1 MFLLSDGFDHYAAKT
16 AQATAITNYL
26 TLADYT
32 VRNATNNTFN
42 IVDGMD
48 VGSLGLK
55 MTINQGSAT
64 PPSLSRTIRSD
75 ADLVV
80 FGFAF
85 RGSGSRMRIAR
96 IDNVVDIDW
105 DPVTGKL
112 KIGSDL
118 GANVII
124 MNAWWYFEIELDKT
138 NEEIRVWA
146 NDTLQLTVALPL
158 GVTDEITIT
167 WGMTSTSSSTG
178 TIELDD
184 FYVVDSSP
192 GVNTERL
199 GPVAITTRM
208 PTADVLTEWSLV
220 GTSDPAHYKVA
231 AQLDPAAPNAPYLQA
246 NVEGKKDLFTSNVVL
261 PNANEVY
268 AVSVV
273 TFARKGDLDDRSVG
287 LIVKNAGGEVE
298 LPQELSETN
307 RFYQAVFEE
316 APGGAAWTQNTVE
329 SVQFGIAAR

>member
-1 MFLLSDGFDHYAAKT
+1 MFRFSDGFDHYAPKT
-16 AQATAITNYL
+16 AQAAAITNYL
-26 TLADYT
+26 QLAGYT
-32 VRNATNNTFN
+32 VRNATNTTFG

-48 VGSLGLK
+48 TGSLGLK
-55 MTINQGSAT
+55 MTITQGSAT
-64 PPSLSRTIRSD
+64 PPSLSHTIQSD
-75 ADLVV
+75 ADLIV

-85 RGSGSRMRIAR
+85 RGAGSRMRIAR

-124 MNAWWYFEIELDKT
+124 MNAWWYFEIELDKA

-146 NDTLQLTVALPL
+146 NDTLQMTVALPV
-158 GVTDEITIT
+158 GVSDEITIT
-167 WGMTSTSSSTG
+167 WGMTNTSSTTG

-184 FYVVDSSP
+184 FYVVDSAP
-192 GVNTERL
+192 GENTARL
-199 GPVAITTRM
+199 GPVAVITRM
-208 PTADVLTEWSLV
+208 PTTDVTTEWSLV

-231 AQLDPAAPNAPYLQA
+231 AQLDPAAVNAPYLQA
-246 NVEGKKDLFTSNVVL
+246 NVEGKKDIFSSNTVL

-273 TFARKGDLDDRSVG
+273 AFARKGDLDDRSVG
-287 LIVKNAGGEVE
+287 LLVKNSNGELE
-298 LPQELSETN
+298 LPKVLSETN
-307 RFYQAVFEE
+307 RFHHAVFEQ
-316 APGGAAWTQNTVE
+316 APGGGEWTQNTVE